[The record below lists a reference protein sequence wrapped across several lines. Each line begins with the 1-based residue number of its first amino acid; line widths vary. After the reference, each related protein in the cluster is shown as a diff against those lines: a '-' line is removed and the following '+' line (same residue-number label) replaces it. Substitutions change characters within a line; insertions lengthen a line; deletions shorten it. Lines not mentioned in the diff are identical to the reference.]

1 MYDIIIIGGGVIGCA
16 IARELSRYRLS
27 IAVLEKCGD
36 VCEGT
41 SKANSGIVHGGFDA
55 EPGTLKAR
63 MNVRGNELIRQLA
76 PQLQFHFRQIGSLVA
91 AFSSEEAAV
100 LEELYQ
106 RGIQNGVSS
115 LELWNAEKT
124 RAEEPNISPDIY
136 GALYCGTAGV
146 ICPFSMTYAFIENA
160 VENGAK
166 LFTDTEVIAIEKH
179 TDGFFIHTP
188 CRQFEARFV
197 INAAGVYADTVAA
210 MVGDTGYRIIPR
222 KGEYRVLDKTCGTL
236 VSHVIFQAPSAMGK
250 GVLVAP
256 TYDGNILAG
265 PTASTVEDREDIST
279 TQAGLDKIDSFAKK
293 SVPSIDFRKTIRTF
307 SGLRAHPDTD
317 DFMIYASKRVKGFIH
332 AGGIESPGL
341 TSAPAIAEY
350 VALLLQQEGIS
361 LEPKPNYKAERTAIP
376 QFAKLPPAEQAALIS
391 KDPLYGHIICRCE
404 TITEA
409 EIIAC
414 IRRPA
419 GARTVDGVK
428 RRVRPGT
435 GRCQGGFCTPRV
447 LEILSREQ
455 NLPIEKILKSNAGTQ
470 IVIGSLK
477 E

>member
-1 MYDIIIIGGGVIGCA
+1 MYDIIIIGGGIIGCA
-16 IARELSRYRLS
+16 IARELSRYQLS
-27 IAVLEKCGD
+27 IAVLEKCAD

-91 AFSSEEAAV
+91 AFSREETAV
-100 LEELYQ
+100 LETLYQ
-106 RGIQNGVSS
+106 RGIQNGVPS
-115 LELWNAEKT
+115 LELWDAAKV
-124 RAEEPNISPDIY
+124 RAEEPNIAPDVCA
-136 GALYCGTAGV
+136 ALYCGTAGV
-146 ICPFSMTYAFIENA
+146 VCPFNMTYAFIENA
-160 VENGAK
+160 MENGTE
-166 LFTDTEVIAIEKH
+166 LFTNAEVTTIEK
-179 TDGFFIHTP
+179 TADGFSVCTE
-188 CRQFEARFV
+188 RQQFTGHYV

-210 MVGDTGYRIIPR
+210 MIGDADYRILPR
-222 KGEYRVLDKTCGTL
+222 KGEYRVLDKTCGSL
-236 VSHVIFQAPSAMGK
+236 VSHVIFQAPTAMGK
-250 GVLVAP
+250 GILVAP

-265 PTASTVEDREDIST
+265 PTASSVDNREDITT
-279 TQAGLDKIDSFAKK
+279 TQEGLDRIDCFAKK

-307 SGLRAHPDTD
+307 SGVRAHPDTD
-317 DFMIYASKRVKGFIH
+317 DFMIYPSKQAKGFIH

-350 VALLLQQEGIS
+350 VAVLLQQEGCS
-361 LEPKPNYKAERTAIP
+361 LVPKSQYKEDRTAIP
-376 QFAKLPPAEQAALIS
+376 QFAKLSPKEQAALIAEN
-391 KDPLYGHIICRCE
+391 PLYGHIICRCE

-409 EIIAC
+409 EIVAC

-447 LEILSREQ
+447 LEILSREL
-455 NLPIEKILKSNAGTQ
+455 NLPLEKILKSNAGTE
-470 IVIGSLK
+470 IVIGALK